1 MQKGLLSFLKRYI
14 WQYIGGL
21 ACLLAVDFLEL
32 YIPQFTGEVTDGLT
46 AGTMTG
52 KLLLLDVA
60 LIILVASAVA
70 ALRFGWRVLM
80 FGASR
85 RVEQDLREELYAQ
98 MTTLSTPFFQ
108 THKTGDLMARF
119 INDLQAGTEKNG
131 IRILPTDPEE
141 LISICLVTPLAP
153 SPAAR
158 RFLDFAQ
165 AHLGELT

>member
-1 MQKGLLSFLKRYI
+1 MAVRSIVSAGLGISL
-14 WQYIGGL
+14 
-21 ACLLAVDFLEL
+21 
-32 YIPQFTGEVTDGLT
+32 
-46 AGTMTG
+46 
-52 KLLLLDVA
+52 
-60 LIILVASAVA
+60 
-70 ALRFGWRVLM
+70 
-80 FGASR
+80 
-85 RVEQDLREELYAQ
+85 
-98 MTTLSTPFFQ
+98 
-108 THKTGDLMARF
+108 